1 MLYTILYTSHAIMN
15 FDRYDHNSL
24 LAQSR
29 YKNKQLEITGM
40 LLYAGKRYIQ
50 VLEGEKNKVLSLF
63 SEIKKDTRH
72 YEIRV
77 LLQKDIS
84 KREFVDWTMGY
95 KKINKDEY
103 HNIPGLNKFLDNVD
117 NLSESSNLESEAYKL
132 LCYFRNDPGSFIDAR
147 IA

>member
-1 MLYTILYTSHAIMN
+1 MLYTVLYTSHAIMD

-63 SEIKKDTRH
+63 SEIQKDTRH
-72 YEIRV
+72 YEVRI
-77 LLQKDIS
+77 LLQKDIPE
-84 KREFVDWTMGY
+84 REFVDWTMGY
-95 KKINKDEY
+95 KMINKDEY
-103 HNIPGLNKFLDNVD
+103 HNIPGLNIFLDNVD

-132 LCYFRNDPGSFIDAR
+132 LCHFRNDPDSFIDT
-147 IA
+147 